1 MLLEQPTMDRIV
13 SGAMKGGLNGLLL
26 GLALGA
32 AGNFV
37 APPTDY
43 ASVLTWDNR
52 YGKKTRF
59 TNLDTA
65 SILIDDL
72 VKIHGAR
79 EHNVDAYN
87 EAFRNLQSV
96 ITLYHGVT
104 VDKEKQDIMLPKR
117 MTNYTIR
124 ASKAMEAVYLST
136 LSTDPIL
143 AADVERAMMNIQLS
157 LEEFINCAREKTK
170 DVLPKV

>member
-1 MLLEQPTMDRIV
+1 MQRIV
-13 SGAMKGGLNGLLL
+13 AGAIRGGMNGLLL

-43 ASVLTWDNR
+43 VSLLTWHNR
-52 YGKKTRF
+52 FGQKTKF

-65 SILIDDL
+65 SILVDDL
-72 VKIHGAR
+72 VKIHSAR
-79 EHNVDAYN
+79 EHNTDAFN
-87 EAFRNLQSV
+87 EAFRNVQSV
-96 ITLYHGVT
+96 ITLYHRVQFS
-104 VDKEKQDIMLPKR
+104 DDNIDIMLPTR

-136 LSTDPIL
+136 LSVDPVM

-157 LEEFINCAREKTK
+157 MEEFINNAREKSK
-170 DVLPKV
+170 GVLPKM

>member
-1 MLLEQPTMDRIV
+1 V
-13 SGAMKGGLNGLLL
+13 FFF
-26 GLALGA
+26 A

-43 ASVLTWDNR
+43 VSLLTWRNR
-52 YGKKTRF
+52 FGQKTKF
-59 TNLDTA
+59 TNLETA
-65 SILIDDL
+65 SILVDDL

-79 EHNVDAYN
+79 EHNTDAFN
-87 EAFRNLQSV
+87 EAFRNVQSV
-96 ITLYHGVT
+96 ITLYHMVKCT
-104 VDKEKQDIMLPKR
+104 EDPVDMMLPTR

-136 LSTDPIL
+136 LAVDPVM

-157 LEEFINCAREKTK
+157 IEEFINHAREKSK
-170 DVLPKV
+170 GVLPKL